1 MSIPKKRG
9 RPKKARP
16 RVFVGDADL
25 SRIELLSSEISNYLG
40 PSGDDLGKQLA
51 VIAIECETMQR
62 LRNEAPT
69 KRKTKGNR
77 QNIHVAILLKN
88 CAKLHEQVTGEDAK
102 ATLAKLGGWA
112 EDAVKDHPTSK
123 EDHPIL
129 KYARAV
135 LATLGIKHASLRR
148 QVRQA
153 LGLFE

>member
-16 RVFVGDADL
+16 RIFVGDADL
-25 SRIELLSSEISNYLG
+25 SRIELLSSEISSHLG
-40 PSGDDLGKQLA
+40 PSSDDVVKLLA
-51 VIAIECETMQR
+51 AIAIECETMQR

-77 QNIHVAILLKN
+77 QNIHVANLLKN
-88 CAKLHEQVTGEDAK
+88 CAELHEKITGDVAK

-112 EDAVKDHPTSK
+112 EDAEKDHC
-123 EDHPIL
+123 IL
-129 KYARAV
+129 EYARAV
-135 LATLGIKHASLRR
+135 LAVLNIKHASLRR

-153 LGLFE
+153 MDLFE